1 MFLEILMKN
10 PRLMKQAFAYST
22 VGIELSLMVFL
33 FSYGGYRLDKWLDL
47 LPLFTL
53 IGAFAG
59 MGIGFYRIYRTL
71 AEDDRKN
78 DEDKPGKG

>member
-1 MFLEILMKN
+1 MKD
-10 PRLMKQAFAYST
+10 PRFVRQAFAYST

-33 FSYGGYRLDKWLDL
+33 FSYGGYRLDKWSGF

-71 AEDDRKN
+71 ADEDRKN
-78 DEDKPGKG
+78 GEDKSGKR

>member
-1 MFLEILMKN
+1 MKD
-10 PRLMKQAFAYST
+10 PHFMKQAFAYST

-33 FSYGGYRLDKWLDL
+33 FAYGGYRLDKWLGF

-59 MGIGFYRIYRTL
+59 MGIGFYRLFRAL
-71 AEDDRKN
+71 ADEDRKD
-78 DEDKPGKG
+78 DEDKSGKR